1 MGLALS
7 LGVCMCLGKTP
18 TSLNWNSLICERKM
32 KYDVPISHDDQEREK
47 SERYFK
53 MVNHYIKLIIMSP
66 TIWKTKP
73 NKQ

>member
-1 MGLALS
+1 
-7 LGVCMCLGKTP
+7 
-18 TSLNWNSLICERKM
+18 M

-53 MVNHYIKLIIMSP
+53 IVNHYIKVIIMSP